1 MYPAR
6 VVTLF
11 IQYRDGRILRDQFL
25 REFRRIM
32 ERDFT
37 PEDQKA
43 LEAEVMRR
51 QRYMRERGML

>member
-1 MYPAR
+1 M
-6 VVTLF
+6 F